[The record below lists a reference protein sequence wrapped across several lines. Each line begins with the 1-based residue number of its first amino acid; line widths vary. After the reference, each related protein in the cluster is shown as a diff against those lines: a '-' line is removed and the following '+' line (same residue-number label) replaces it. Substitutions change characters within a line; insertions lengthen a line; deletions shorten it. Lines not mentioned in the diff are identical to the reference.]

1 MKKMRKLNA
10 LYYYNSIK
18 WGPCQDYLKE
28 LEEQPYHPCN
38 NIKTIDDKK
47 YTNAKEWKEAM
58 KIRIEKR
65 NSINRALGR
74 NTNKA
79 NRNKVDLHWLEIHNG
94 G

>member
-10 LYYYNSIK
+10 LYYYNNIK

-65 NSINRALGR
+65 NSINRALCR
-74 NTNKA
+74 T
-79 NRNKVDLHWLEIHNG
+79 
-94 G
+94 